1 MGAVLVFFIKDMNR
15 KFMDAALGFAAGA
28 MIYVVIKE
36 AIPESQR
43 GGNSDWAAVS
53 IMAGFT
59 IMMILDV
66 ALG

>member
-1 MGAVLVFFIKDMNR
+1 
-15 KFMDAALGFAAGA
+15 MDAALGFAAGA